1 MLDVAQLSVSYGK
14 HLAIVDVSLCVGRGE
29 IVVMLGANGAGK
41 SSCLKALGGVL
52 PHLPGARINLGDIDL
67 TALPQHELVEA
78 GLALVPED
86 RGIFAELSV
95 RENLQLGAFTRRARA
110 RASDNLQ
117 RIVALFPRLAERMG
131 QLASTMSGG
140 ERQMVAIGRALMSN
154 PDILLLDEP
163 SLGLS
168 PLICSE
174 LFQAL
179 ARIKELGVGVL
190 LVEQNAR
197 AGLAIASRGYLLEN
211 GRIVGEGSAAQL
223 RDDPAVRRAYL
234 GGGAQANGSDAGKA
248 SGRLLSNGRID
259 KPAPG
264 LATQQARNGAVVR
277 RGDRYTHARREPER
291 RSVSNRSESSAVS
304 GAEPPSADL
313 PAAACGAAASSSGQ
327 AAPTAASR
335 APVVHPST
343 HRPSPGSE
351 TMIAV
356 DLMINNADVKAAG
369 NATFD
374 RLNPMT
380 GDIAARAAAS
390 NADDAVRA
398 VDAAAAAFP
407 AWSEMAPAA
416 RRALLNKAADLIEG
430 AGAKFGAVMG
440 PETGSTAMWAG
451 FNCMLASG
459 MIREAAAM
467 TTQIVGEVIPSNVP
481 GSLAMGYRQPVGVV
495 VGIAPWNAPVIL
507 GARAIAMPL
516 ACGNTVVLKASEMCP
531 GTHRLIGSLF
541 REAGFPP
548 GVVNVVTNAPKDAGA
563 VVEALIA
570 HPAVRRVNFTGSSRV
585 GKIIAKK
592 CAEYL
597 KPVLLELGGKSPL
610 VVLDDADLDEAVN
623 AAAFGAFANQ
633 GQICM
638 STERIVV
645 DEKVADEFVTR
656 FAAKAKSLSVGDP
669 REGKA
674 ILGSVVDRN
683 AADRVTS
690 LILDAVSKG
699 AKLVAGGSVN
709 GTLINAHVLD
719 HVTPAMRIYEE
730 ESFGPVTT
738 VVRARG
744 VDDAVRIANDTPYGL
759 SAAVFGRDVNRAFA
773 VARRID
779 TGICHINGPTVHD
792 EAQMPFGGMKDSGYG
807 RFGGKAA
814 INEFTELRWITI
826 QSGHRHY
833 PF

>member
-1 MLDVAQLSVSYGK
+1 MLNVSRLSVSYGK
-14 HLAIVDVSLCVGRGE
+14 HLALDNVALTVGKRE

-41 SSCLKALGGVL
+41 SSCLKALGAMV
-52 PHLPGARINLGDIDL
+52 PHLPQARVDLGSVDL
-67 TALPQHELVEA
+67 TRLQPHDVVEA

-86 RGIFAELSV
+86 RGIFPDLTV
-95 RENLQLGAFTRRARA
+95 RENLQLGAFTKRARA
-110 RASDNLQ
+110 QRDENLK
-117 RIVALFPRLAERMG
+117 RVLALFPRLGERMG
-131 QLASTMSGG
+131 QYTRTMSGG
-140 ERQMVAIGRALMSN
+140 ERQMVAVGRALMSN
-154 PDILLLDEP
+154 PQVLLLDEP

-168 PLICSE
+168 PLVCKE

-179 ARIKELGVGVL
+179 SRIKDMDVGVL

-197 AGLAIASRGYLLEN
+197 AALAIADRGYLLEN
-211 GRIVGEGSAAQL
+211 GRIVGEGPAAQL
-223 RDDPAVRRAYL
+223 RDDPAVRQAYL
-234 GGGAQANGSDAGKA
+234 GGGAQSANGHAHAGNGAYRNGHSA
-248 SGRLLSNGRID
+248 SGHRTSR
-259 KPAPG
+259 
-264 LATQQARNGAVVR
+264 AV
-277 RGDRYTHARREPER
+277 TTSHP
-291 RSVSNRSESSAVS
+291 N
-304 GAEPPSADL
+304 PL
-313 PAAACGAAASSSGQ
+313 PADGERELR
-327 AAPTAASR
+327 PTNKLTS
-335 APVVHPST
+335 
-343 HRPSPGSE
+343 GSE
-351 TMIAV
+351 TMNAI
-356 DLMINNADVKAAG
+356 DLMINNADAKAVG

-380 GDIAARAAAS
+380 GEVATRAAAS
-390 NADDAVRA
+390 TPDDARRA

-407 AWSEMAPAA
+407 AWSELAPAA
-416 RRALLNKAADLIEG
+416 RRALLNKAADLIEA
-430 AGAKFGAVMG
+430 AGGRFAPVMAG
-440 PETGSTAMWAG
+440 ETGSTAMWAG

-467 TTQIVGEVIPSNVP
+467 VTQISGEIIPSNIP
-481 GSLAMGYRQPVGVV
+481 GSLAMGFRQPVGVV
-495 VGIAPWNAPVIL
+495 AGIAPWNAPVIL
-507 GARAIAMPL
+507 GVRAIAMPL
-516 ACGNTVVLKASEMCP
+516 ACGNTVVMKASELCP
-531 GTHRLIGSLF
+531 GTHRLIGEIF
-541 REAGFPP
+541 REAGFPA
-548 GVVNVVTNAPKDAGA
+548 GVVNVVTNAPKDASE
-563 VVEALIA
+563 VVDALIA

-610 VVLDDADLDEAVN
+610 VILDDADLDEAVN

-645 DEKVADEFVTR
+645 DEKVADEFVRR
-656 FAAKAKSLSVGDP
+656 FATKAKSLSVGDP

-674 ILGSVVDRN
+674 ILGSVVDRS

-690 LILDAVSKG
+690 LVLDAVAKG
-699 AKLVAGGSVN
+699 ARLAAGGHVS

-719 HVTPAMRIYEE
+719 NVTPEMRIYEE

-738 VVRARG
+738 VVRVRG
-744 VDDAVRIANDTPYGL
+744 DEEAIRIANDTPYGL
-759 SAAVFGRDVNRAFA
+759 SSAVFSRDVTRALA
-773 VARRID
+773 VAKRLD

-814 INEFTELRWITI
+814 ISEFTELRWITI

>member
-1 MLDVAQLSVSYGK
+1 MLEVHQLSVSYGK
-14 HLAIVDVSLCVGRGE
+14 HVALDSVSLTVGRGE
-29 IVVMLGANGAGK
+29 VVVMLGANGAGK
-41 SSCLKALGGVL
+41 SSCLKALGGVIR
-52 PHLPGARINLGDIDL
+52 PLPGARLTLGDSDISTL
-67 TALPQHELVEA
+67 EPHEAVEA

-86 RGIFAELSV
+86 RGIFAELTV
-95 RENLQLGAFTRRARA
+95 HENLRLGAFTRRAHA
-110 RASDNLQ
+110 KQAENLQ
-117 RIVALFPRLAERMG
+117 RVLTLFPRLAERMG
-131 QLASTMSGG
+131 QFARTMSGG
-140 ERQMVAIGRALMSN
+140 ERQMVAIGRALMSS

-168 PLICSE
+168 PLVCKE

-179 ARIKELGVGVL
+179 SHIRELGVGVL

-197 AGLAIASRGYLLEN
+197 QGLAIASRGYLLEN
-211 GRIVGEGSAAQL
+211 GRIVGEGTAAQL
-223 RDDPAVRRAYL
+223 KDNPAVRRAYL
-234 GGGAQANGSDAGKA
+234 GGDADPGHGHA
-248 SGRLLSNGRID
+248 ATATEPQRNGRIAPEP
-259 KPAPG
+259 PAPAPLG
-264 LATQQARNGAVVR
+264 NGRLPSAAHATGAASARITA
-277 RGDRYTHARREPER
+277 A
-291 RSVSNRSESSAVS
+291 S
-304 GAEPPSADL
+304 PPSAT
-313 PAAACGAAASSSGQ
+313 AAAASRPLSSRGN
-327 AAPTAASR
+327 
-335 APVVHPST
+335 PSMLDVT
-343 HRPSPGSE
+343 
-351 TMIAV
+351 
-356 DLMINNADVKAAG
+356 LMIGNADTKAAG
-369 NATFD
+369 GATFD
-374 RLNPMT
+374 RLDPMT
-380 GDIAARAAAS
+380 GEVASRAAAAS
-390 NADDAVRA
+390 VDDARRA

-416 RRALLNKAADLIEG
+416 RRALLNKAADLLEA
-430 AGAKFGAVMG
+430 AGTKFASVMG
-440 PETGSTAMWAG
+440 AETGATAMWAG

-459 MIREAAAM
+459 MLREAAAM
-467 TTQIVGEVIPSNVP
+467 TTQIAGEIIPSNVP

-495 VGIAPWNAPVIL
+495 AGIAPWNAPVIL
-507 GARAIAMPL
+507 GIRAIAMPL

-531 GTHRLIGSLF
+531 GTHRLIGTLF
-541 REAGFPP
+541 RDAGFPP
-548 GVVNVVTNAPKDAGA
+548 GVVNVVTNAPRDAAG
-563 VVEALIA
+563 VVDALIA

-585 GKIIAKK
+585 GKIIAKA
-592 CAEYL
+592 CAEHL

-610 VVLDDADLDEAVN
+610 VVLDDADLGEAVN

-645 DEKVADEFVTR
+645 DEKIADAFVQR

-674 ILGSVVDRN
+674 VLGSVVDRS

-690 LILDAVSKG
+690 LVLDAVSKG
-699 AKLVAGGSVN
+699 ARLVAGGQVS

-719 HVTPAMRIYEE
+719 HVTPDMRIYEE

-738 VVRARG
+738 VVRVKG
-744 VDDAVRIANDTPYGL
+744 DDEAVRIANDTSYGL
-759 SAAVFGRDVNRAFA
+759 SSAVFSRDVNRAFA

-779 TGICHINGPTVHD
+779 AGICHINGPTVHD
-792 EAQMPFGGMKDSGYG
+792 EAQMPFGGVKDSGYG

>member
-1 MLDVAQLSVSYGK
+1 MLDVHQLSVSYGK
-14 HLAIVDVSLCVGRGE
+14 HMALEAVSLTVGRGE

-41 SSCLKALGGVL
+41 SSCLKALGGMVR
-52 PHLPGARINLGDIDL
+52 HVPGARITLGGADISTL
-67 TALPQHELVEA
+67 EPHEVVEA

-86 RGIFAELSV
+86 RGIFADLTV
-95 RENLQLGAFTRRARA
+95 RENLRLGAFPRRAQA
-110 RASDNLQ
+110 LEAENLQ
-117 RIVALFPRLAERMG
+117 RVLTLFPRLAERMG
-131 QLASTMSGG
+131 QYARTMSGG
-140 ERQMVAIGRALMSN
+140 ERQMVAIGRALMSS

-168 PLICSE
+168 PLVCKE

-179 ARIKELGVGVL
+179 SHIRELGVGVL

-197 AGLAIASRGYLLEN
+197 QGLAIAGRGYLLEN
-211 GRIVGEGSAAQL
+211 GRIVGEGPAAQL
-223 RDDPAVRRAYL
+223 QDDPAVRRAYL
-234 GGGAQANGSDAGKA
+234 GGAAHAGNGHAEPA
-248 SGRLLSNGRID
+248 AITRPLSNGSMD
-259 KPAPG
+259 SAAHSPAPASLNSR
-264 LATQQARNGAVVR
+264 LAAMA
-277 RGDRYTHARREPER
+277 
-291 RSVSNRSESSAVS
+291 
-304 GAEPPSADL
+304 
-313 PAAACGAAASSSGQ
+313 PAAAAHTPALVSADIPSSLYRSIDRPMASSSEDRNLSPAEPG
-327 AAPTAASR
+327 PGSHTAS
-335 APVVHPST
+335 PGHPSLFDV
-343 HRPSPGSE
+343 S
-351 TMIAV
+351 
-356 DLMINNADVKAAG
+356 LMIGNADANATG
-369 NATFD
+369 GATFD

-380 GDIAARAAAS
+380 GEVASRAAAGGV
-390 NADDAVRA
+390 ADARRA
-398 VDAAAAAFP
+398 ADAAAVAFP
-407 AWSEMAPAA
+407 AWADMAPAA
-416 RRALLNKAADLIEG
+416 RRALLNKAADLLEA
-430 AGAKFGAVMG
+430 AGAKFAPIMGA
-440 PETGSTAMWAG
+440 ETGATAMWAG
-451 FNCMLASG
+451 FNCMLAAG

-467 TTQIVGEVIPSNVP
+467 TTQISGEIIPSNVP

-495 VGIAPWNAPVIL
+495 AGIAPWNAPVIL
-507 GARAIAMPL
+507 GVRAIAMPL

-531 GTHRLIGSLF
+531 GTHRLIGTIF
-541 REAGFPP
+541 RDAGFPP
-548 GVVNVVTNAPKDAGA
+548 GVVNVVTNAPKDAAA
-563 VVEALIA
+563 VVDALIA
-570 HPAVRRVNFTGSSRV
+570 HSVVRRVNFTGSSRV

-592 CAEYL
+592 CAEHL

-610 VVLDDADLDEAVN
+610 VILDDADLDEAVK

-645 DEKVADEFVTR
+645 DEKVADEFVKR

-674 ILGSVVDRN
+674 ILGSVVDRS

-690 LILDAVSKG
+690 LVLDAVAKG
-699 AKLVAGGSVN
+699 AKLAAGGLVN

-719 HVTPAMRIYEE
+719 QVTPDMRIYEE

-738 VVRARG
+738 VVRVKG
-744 VDDAVRIANDTPYGL
+744 DDEAVRVANDTPYGL
-759 SAAVFGRDVNRAFA
+759 SSAVFSRDVTRAMA
-773 VARRID
+773 VAKRLE

>member
-1 MLDVAQLSVSYGK
+1 MLEVKDLSVSYGK
-14 HLAIVDVSLCVGRGE
+14 HLAIQGVSLRVDQGE

-41 SSCLKALGGVL
+41 SSCLKALGRVV
-52 PHLPGARINLGDIDL
+52 PHLAGARIILGETDL
-67 TALPQHELVEA
+67 AALPPHAVVEA

-86 RGIFAELSV
+86 RGIFPDMTV
-95 RENLQLGAFTRRARA
+95 HDNLRLGAFPARA
-110 RASDNLQ
+110 RPRMQENLK
-117 RIVALFPRLAERMG
+117 RVVTLFPRLAERMG
-131 QLASTMSGG
+131 QTANTMSGG
-140 ERQMVAIGRALMSN
+140 ERQMVAIGRALMSA

-168 PLICSE
+168 PLVCSE

-179 ARIKELGVGVL
+179 TRIKDIGVGVL

-197 AGLAIASRGYLLEN
+197 AALAIADRGYLLEN
-211 GRIVGEGSAAQL
+211 GRIVGEGSSEGL

-234 GGGAQANGSDAGKA
+234 GAGGNGRAHAALGDGLRHDGRPGHHHGMLANGHDTHGSETARSAAIQSAGHGEA
-248 SGRLLSNGRID
+248 RL
-259 KPAPG
+259 PP
-264 LATQQARNGAVVR
+264 
-277 RGDRYTHARREPER
+277 DRA
-291 RSVSNRSESSAVS
+291 
-304 GAEPPSADL
+304 
-313 PAAACGAAASSSGQ
+313 PAAAAPQ
-327 AAPTAASR
+327 ANKALL
-335 APVVHPST
+335 
-343 HRPSPGSE
+343 GSE

-356 DLMINNADVKAAG
+356 DLMIDNADQRAAG
-369 NATFD
+369 SATFD

-380 GDIAARAAAS
+380 GGVASRAAAAS
-390 NADDAVRA
+390 AADARRA

-407 AWSEMAPAA
+407 AWAEMVPAA
-416 RRALLNKAADLIEG
+416 RRDLLNKAADLIG
-430 AGAKFGAVMG
+430 AAGGRFAPVMAA
-440 PETGSTAMWAG
+440 ETGSTAMWAG

-459 MIREAAAM
+459 MVREAAAM
-467 TTQIVGEVIPSNVP
+467 TTQISGEVIPSNVP

-495 VGIAPWNAPVIL
+495 AGIAPWNAPVIL
-507 GARAIAMPL
+507 GVRAIAMPL

-531 GTHRLIGSLF
+531 GTHRLIGELF

-548 GVVNVVTNAPKDAGA
+548 GVVNVVTNAPKDASE

-585 GKIIAKK
+585 GKIIARK

-610 VVLDDADLDEAVN
+610 VILDDADLDEAVN

-645 DEKVADEFVTR
+645 DEKVADAFVAK

-674 ILGSVVDRN
+674 ILGSVVDHG
-683 AADRVTS
+683 AAERVMS
-690 LILDAVSKG
+690 LVLDAVAKG
-699 AKLVAGGSVN
+699 AKLAAGGSIS
-709 GTLINAHVLD
+709 GTLIGAHVLD
-719 HVTPAMRIYEE
+719 HVTPAMRIYDE

-738 VVRARG
+738 VVRAKG
-744 VDDAVRIANDTPYGL
+744 EDDAVRIANDTPYGL
-759 SAAVFGRDVNRAFA
+759 SSAVFSRDVTRAFA
-773 VARRID
+773 VARRLE

-792 EAQMPFGGMKDSGYG
+792 EAQMPFGGVKDSGYG

>member
-1 MLDVAQLSVSYGK
+1 MCPAGDDMLDVSRLSVSYGK
-14 HLAIVDVSLCVGRGE
+14 HLALDNVALSVGKSE

-41 SSCLKALGGVL
+41 SSCLKALGGMV
-52 PHLPGARINLGDIDL
+52 PHLPHAHIALAGVDIA
-67 TALPQHELVEA
+67 ALQPHDVVEA

-86 RGIFAELSV
+86 RGIFAELTV

-110 RASDNLQ
+110 QQEVNLK
-117 RIVALFPRLAERMG
+117 RVLALFPRLGERMG
-131 QLASTMSGG
+131 QYTRTMSGG

-154 PDILLLDEP
+154 PQVLLLDEP

-168 PLICSE
+168 PLVCKE

-179 ARIKELGVGVL
+179 SRIKDMNVGVL

-197 AGLAIASRGYLLEN
+197 AALAIADRGYLIEN
-211 GRIVGEGSAAQL
+211 GRIVGEGPAAQL
-223 RDDPAVRRAYL
+223 QDDPAVRQAYL
-234 GGGAQANGSDAGKA
+234 GGSAQAANGHAPASNGAYRNGHAPVANTRNGS
-248 SGRLLSNGRID
+248 GRSAT
-259 KPAPG
+259 PAR
-264 LATQQARNGAVVR
+264 ATIAAIQ
-277 RGDRYTHARREPER
+277 THP
-291 RSVSNRSESSAVS
+291 N
-304 GAEPPSADL
+304 PL
-313 PAAACGAAASSSGQ
+313 PASEEKEL
-327 AAPTAASR
+327 
-335 APVVHPST
+335 HST
-343 HRPSPGSE
+343 NKLSPGSE
-351 TMIAV
+351 TMNAI
-356 DLMINNADVKAAG
+356 DLMINNTDAKAIG

-380 GDIAARAAAS
+380 GEVATRAAAS
-390 NADDAVRA
+390 TPDDARRA

-407 AWSEMAPAA
+407 AWSELAPAA
-416 RRALLNKAADLIEG
+416 RRALLNKAADIMEQ
-430 AGAKFGAVMG
+430 AGGRFAPVMAG
-440 PETGSTAMWAG
+440 ETGSTAMWAG

-467 TTQIVGEVIPSNVP
+467 VTQISGEIIPSNIP
-481 GSLAMGYRQPVGVV
+481 GSLAMGMRQPVGVV
-495 VGIAPWNAPVIL
+495 AGIAPWNAPVIL
-507 GARAIAMPL
+507 GVRAIAMPL
-516 ACGNTVVLKASEMCP
+516 ACGNTVVMKASEMCP
-531 GTHRLIGSLF
+531 GTHRLIGEIF
-541 REAGFPP
+541 REAGFPA
-548 GVVNVVTNAPKDAGA
+548 GVVNVVTNAPRDASE
-563 VVEALIA
+563 VVDALIA

-592 CAEYL
+592 CAEHL

-610 VVLDDADLDEAVN
+610 VILDDADLDEAVN

-645 DEKVADEFVTR
+645 DEKVADEFVKR

-674 ILGSVVDRN
+674 ILGSVVDRS

-690 LILDAVSKG
+690 LVLDAVAKG
-699 AKLVAGGSVN
+699 ARLAAGGQVS

-719 HVTPAMRIYEE
+719 NVTPEMRIYDE

-738 VVRARG
+738 VVRVRG
-744 VDDAVRIANDTPYGL
+744 DEEAIRVANDTPYGL
-759 SAAVFGRDVNRAFA
+759 SSAVFSRDVPRAMA
-773 VARRID
+773 VAKRLD

-792 EAQMPFGGMKDSGYG
+792 EAQMPFGGVKDSGYG

>member
-1 MLDVAQLSVSYGK
+1 MLDVSRLSVSYGK
-14 HLAIVDVSLCVGRGE
+14 HLALDNVALSVGKSE

-41 SSCLKALGGVL
+41 SSCLKALGGIV
-52 PHLPGARINLGDIDL
+52 PHLPQARISLAGADL
-67 TALPQHELVEA
+67 TSLQPHDVVEA

-86 RGIFAELSV
+86 RGIFAELTV
-95 RENLQLGAFTRRARA
+95 RDNLQLGAFTHRARA
-110 RASDNLQ
+110 HQDENIKRVL
-117 RIVALFPRLAERMG
+117 ALFPRLGERMG
-131 QLASTMSGG
+131 QYTRTMSGG

-154 PDILLLDEP
+154 PQVLLLDEP

-168 PLICSE
+168 PLVCKE

-179 ARIKELGVGVL
+179 SLIKKMNVGVL

-197 AGLAIASRGYLLEN
+197 AALAIADRGYLIDN
-211 GRIVGEGSAAQL
+211 GRIVGEGPAEQL
-223 RDDPAVRRAYL
+223 QDDPAVRQAYL
-234 GGGAQANGSDAGKA
+234 GGSAQAANGRAANGAYRNGHAPAGELSDNSNARPARAAAARPSVQAALAHPPPA
-248 SGRLLSNGRID
+248 SGRNDVNSAIKLS
-259 KPAPG
+259 
-264 LATQQARNGAVVR
+264 
-277 RGDRYTHARREPER
+277 
-291 RSVSNRSESSAVS
+291 S
-304 GAEPPSADL
+304 
-313 PAAACGAAASSSGQ
+313 
-327 AAPTAASR
+327 
-335 APVVHPST
+335 
-343 HRPSPGSE
+343 GSE
-351 TMIAV
+351 TMNAI
-356 DLMINNADVKAAG
+356 DLMINNTDAKAIG

-380 GDIAARAAAS
+380 GEVATRAAAS
-390 NADDAVRA
+390 TPDDARRA

-407 AWSEMAPAA
+407 AWSELAPAA
-416 RRALLNKAADLIEG
+416 RRALLNKAADIMEQ
-430 AGAKFGAVMG
+430 AGGRFGPVMAG
-440 PETGSTAMWAG
+440 ETGSTAMWTG

-467 TTQIVGEVIPSNVP
+467 VTQISGEIIPSNIP
-481 GSLAMGYRQPVGVV
+481 GSLAMGMRQPVGVV
-495 VGIAPWNAPVIL
+495 AGIAPWNAPVIL
-507 GARAIAMPL
+507 GVRAIAMPL
-516 ACGNTVVLKASEMCP
+516 ACGNTVVMKASEMCP
-531 GTHRLIGSLF
+531 GTHRLIGEIF
-541 REAGFPP
+541 REAGFPA
-548 GVVNVVTNAPKDAGA
+548 GVVNVVTNAPQDASA
-563 VVEALIA
+563 VVDALIA

-610 VVLDDADLDEAVN
+610 VILDDADLDEAVN

-645 DEKVADEFVTR
+645 DEKVADEFVKR

-674 ILGSVVDRN
+674 ILGSVVDRS

-690 LILDAVSKG
+690 LVLDAVAKG
-699 AKLVAGGSVN
+699 AKLAAGGQVS

-719 HVTPAMRIYEE
+719 NVTPEMHIYEE

-738 VVRARG
+738 VVRVRG
-744 VDDAVRIANDTPYGL
+744 DEEAIRVANDTPYGL
-759 SAAVFGRDVNRAFA
+759 SSAVFSRDVTRAMA
-773 VARRID
+773 VAKRLD

-792 EAQMPFGGMKDSGYG
+792 EAQMPFGGVKDSGYG

-826 QSGHRHY
+826 QTGHRHY

>member
-1 MLDVAQLSVSYGK
+1 MLEVSGLSVRYGK
-14 HLAIVDVSLCVGRGE
+14 HLALDGVSLSVGPGE

-41 SSCLKALGGVL
+41 SSCLKALGGMVA
-52 PHLPGARINLGDIDL
+52 HMPGARIGLGGVDL
-67 TALPQHELVEA
+67 THMPAHAIVEA

-86 RGIFAELSV
+86 RGIFADLSV
-95 RENLQLGAFTRRARA
+95 RENLLLGAYLARA
-110 RASDNLQ
+110 RPHEAANLKK
-117 RIVALFPRLAERMG
+117 VLALFPRLGERMG
-131 QLASTMSGG
+131 QLARTMSGG
-140 ERQMVAIGRALMSN
+140 ERQMLAVGRALMSH
-154 PDILLLDEP
+154 PVVLLLDEP

-168 PLICSE
+168 PLVCKE

-179 ARIKELGVGVL
+179 GRIKDLGLGVL
-190 LVEQNAR
+190 LVEQNAIQS
-197 AGLAIASRGYLLEN
+197 LAIGSRGYLLAN
-211 GRIVGEGSAAQL
+211 GRIVGEGAAGDLQS
-223 RDDPAVRRAYL
+223 DPAVRRAYL
-234 GGGAQANGSDAGKA
+234 GGALETSDAPGPL
-248 SGRLLSNGRID
+248 RNGRIAAEPLSLLVQNGPIAPAARRAPERASLPASQ
-259 KPAPG
+259 PAPH
-264 LATQQARNGAVVR
+264 QALTG
-277 RGDRYTHARREPER
+277 
-291 RSVSNRSESSAVS
+291 SAPMF
-304 GAEPPSADL
+304 E
-313 PAAACGAAASSSGQ
+313 
-327 AAPTAASR
+327 
-335 APVVHPST
+335 
-343 HRPSPGSE
+343 
-351 TMIAV
+351 V
-356 DLMINNADVKAAG
+356 DLLINNAEAKAAG
-369 NATFD
+369 GATFD

-380 GDIAARAAAS
+380 GEVASRAAAS
-390 NADDAVRA
+390 AADDAKRA

-407 AWSEMAPAA
+407 TWSETGPGA
-416 RRALLNKAADLIEG
+416 RRALLNKAADLLEAG
-430 AGAKFGAVMG
+430 GAKFAPIMGA
-440 PETGSTAMWAG
+440 ETGATAMWAG
-451 FNCMLASG
+451 FNCMLAAG

-467 TTQIVGEVIPSNVP
+467 TTQISGEIIPSNVP

-495 VGIAPWNAPVIL
+495 AGIAPWNAPVIL
-507 GARAIAMPL
+507 GVRAIAMPL

-531 GTHRLIGSLF
+531 GTHRLIGTIF

-563 VVEALIA
+563 VVDALIA
-570 HPAVRRVNFTGSSRV
+570 HKAVRRVNFTGSSRV

-592 CAEYL
+592 CAEFL

-610 VVLDDADLDEAVN
+610 LVLDDADLDEAVN

-645 DEKVADEFVTR
+645 DEKIADEFVKR

-674 ILGSVVDRN
+674 VLGSLIDRS
-683 AADRVTS
+683 AAERVTS
-690 LILDAVSKG
+690 LVLDACAKG
-699 AKLVAGGSVN
+699 ASLVAGGSVN

-719 HVTPAMRIYEE
+719 RVTPDMRIYEE

-738 VVRARG
+738 VVRVKG
-744 VDDAVRIANDTPYGL
+744 DDEAVRVANDTPYGL
-759 SAAVFGRDVNRAFA
+759 SAAVFSRDVTRAFA

-792 EAQMPFGGMKDSGYG
+792 EAQMPFGGVKDSGYG

>member
-1 MLDVAQLSVSYGK
+1 MLEVSGLSVRYGK
-14 HLAIVDVSLCVGRGE
+14 HLALDGVSLSVAPGE

-41 SSCLKALGGVL
+41 SSCLKALGGMVA
-52 PHLPGARINLGDIDL
+52 HMPGARIGLGSVDL
-67 TALPQHELVEA
+67 THMPAHAIVEA

-86 RGIFAELSV
+86 RGIFADLSV
-95 RENLQLGAFTRRARA
+95 HENLLLGAYLARA
-110 RASDNLQ
+110 RPHEVANLKK
-117 RIVALFPRLAERMG
+117 VLALFPRLAERRR
-131 QLASTMSGG
+131 QLARTMSGG
-140 ERQMVAIGRALMSN
+140 ERQMLAIGRALMSH
-154 PDILLLDEP
+154 PQVLLLDEP

-168 PLICSE
+168 PLVCKE

-179 ARIKELGVGVL
+179 VRIKDLGVGVL
-190 LVEQNAR
+190 LVEQNA
-197 AGLAIASRGYLLEN
+197 AQSLAIGSRGYLLEN
-211 GRIVGEGSAAQL
+211 GRIVGEGAAGDLQS
-223 RDDPAVRRAYL
+223 DPAVRRAYL
-234 GGGAQANGSDAGKA
+234 GGELGTSDAP
-248 SGRLLSNGRID
+248 RPLRNGRIAAEPLSLLVQNGPIA
-259 KPAPG
+259 PA
-264 LATQQARNGAVVR
+264 
-277 RGDRYTHARREPER
+277 ARRAPER
-291 RSVSNRSESSAVS
+291 ASLPTSQPRPHNALTGSTPMFEI
-304 GAEPPSADL
+304 DL
-313 PAAACGAAASSSGQ
+313 
-327 AAPTAASR
+327 
-335 APVVHPST
+335 
-343 HRPSPGSE
+343 
-351 TMIAV
+351 
-356 DLMINNADVKAAG
+356 LINNAEAKAAG
-369 NATFD
+369 GATFD
-374 RLNPMT
+374 RLDPMT
-380 GDIAARAAAS
+380 GEVASRAAAS
-390 NADDAVRA
+390 GADDAKRA

-407 AWSEMAPAA
+407 AWSETGPGA
-416 RRALLNKAADLIEG
+416 RRALLNKAADLLEAAGPKFAPIMG
-430 AGAKFGAVMG
+430 A
-440 PETGSTAMWAG
+440 ETGATAMWAG
-451 FNCMLASG
+451 FNCMLAAG

-467 TTQIVGEVIPSNVP
+467 TTQIAGEIIPSNVP

-495 VGIAPWNAPVIL
+495 AGIAPWNAPVIL
-507 GARAIAMPL
+507 GVRAIAMPL

-531 GTHRLIGSLF
+531 GTHRLIGTIF

-563 VVEALIA
+563 VVDALIA
-570 HPAVRRVNFTGSSRV
+570 HKAVRRVNFTGSSRV

-645 DEKVADEFVTR
+645 DEKIADAFVER

-674 ILGSVVDRN
+674 ILGSLIDRS

-690 LILDAVSKG
+690 LVLDAVAKG
-699 AKLVAGGSVN
+699 ASLVAGGSVN

-719 HVTPAMRIYEE
+719 RVTPQMRIYEE

-738 VVRARG
+738 VVRVKGDEEAI
-744 VDDAVRIANDTPYGL
+744 RIANDTPYGL
-759 SAAVFGRDVNRAFA
+759 SAAVFSRDVTRAFA

-792 EAQMPFGGMKDSGYG
+792 EAQMPFGGVKDFGYG

>member
-1 MLDVAQLSVSYGK
+1 MLEVCDLSVRYGK
-14 HLAIVDVSLCVGRGE
+14 HLALDGVSLSVAPGE

-41 SSCLKALGGVL
+41 SSCLKALGGMVA
-52 PHLPGARINLGDIDL
+52 HVAGARIRLGSVDL
-67 TALPQHELVEA
+67 TDMPAHKIVEA

-86 RGIFAELSV
+86 RGIFADLSV
-95 RENLQLGAFTRRARA
+95 HENLALGANLARA
-110 RASDNLQ
+110 RAHDVANLKT
-117 RIVALFPRLAERMG
+117 VLALFPRLAERPR
-131 QLASTMSGG
+131 QLARTMSGG
-140 ERQMVAIGRALMSN
+140 ERQMLAIGRALMSH
-154 PDILLLDEP
+154 PQVLLLDEP

-168 PLICSE
+168 PLVCKE

-179 ARIKELGVGVL
+179 SQIKQLGLGVL
-190 LVEQNAR
+190 LVEQNASQS
-197 AGLAIASRGYLLEN
+197 LAIGDRGYLLEN
-211 GRIVGEGSAAQL
+211 GRIVGEGAAADL
-223 RDDPAVRRAYL
+223 KNDPAVRRAYL
-234 GGGAQANGSDAGKA
+234 GGEIDAGNASPPLRNGRAAGAGAEPHRLQLQNGAIAATVSVAEARPAPARASAVAGPPPRSQLSSGSPPMFEVDLLINNAAAKA
-248 SGRLLSNGRID
+248 SGG
-259 KPAPG
+259 
-264 LATQQARNGAVVR
+264 
-277 RGDRYTHARREPER
+277 
-291 RSVSNRSESSAVS
+291 
-304 GAEPPSADL
+304 
-313 PAAACGAAASSSGQ
+313 
-327 AAPTAASR
+327 
-335 APVVHPST
+335 
-343 HRPSPGSE
+343 
-351 TMIAV
+351 
-356 DLMINNADVKAAG
+356 
-369 NATFD
+369 ATFD

-380 GDIAARAAAS
+380 GEVASRAAAS
-390 NADDAVRA
+390 AAEDATRA

-407 AWSEMAPAA
+407 AWSEMAPAG
-416 RRALLNKAADLIEG
+416 RRALLNKAADLLEAAGPKFAPMMG
-430 AGAKFGAVMG
+430 A
-440 PETGSTAMWAG
+440 ETGSTAMWAG
-451 FNCMLASG
+451 FNCMLAAG

-467 TTQIVGEVIPSNVP
+467 TTQISGEVIPSNVP
-481 GSLAMGYRQPVGVV
+481 GSLALGYRQPVGVV
-495 VGIAPWNAPVIL
+495 AGIAPWNAPVIL

-531 GTHRLIGSLF
+531 GTHRLIGDIF

-563 VVEALIA
+563 VVDALIA
-570 HPAVRRVNFTGSSRV
+570 HKAVRRVNFTGSSRV

-645 DEKVADEFVTR
+645 DEKIADEFVKR

-674 ILGSVVDRN
+674 ILGSVVDRS

-690 LILDAVSKG
+690 LVLDAVAKG
-699 AKLVAGGSVN
+699 AGLVAGGSVN

-719 HVTPAMRIYEE
+719 KVTPDMRIYESA
-730 ESFGPVTT
+730 SFGPVTT
-738 VVRARG
+738 VVRVKGGEEAI
-744 VDDAVRIANDTPYGL
+744 RIANDTPYGL
-759 SAAVFGRDVNRAFA
+759 SAAVFSRDVTRALA
-773 VARRID
+773 VAKKID

-792 EAQMPFGGMKDSGYG
+792 EAQMPFGGVKDSGYG

>member
-14 HLAIVDVSLCVGRGE
+14 HLALLDVSLSVGRGE
-29 IVVMLGANGAGK
+29 VVVMLGANGAGK
-41 SSCLKALGGVL
+41 SSCLKALGGVV
-52 PHLPGARINLGDIDL
+52 PHLPGARVTLGGVDL
-67 TALPQHELVEA
+67 AALPQHELVEA

-86 RGIFAELSV
+86 RGIFADLSV
-95 RENLQLGAFTRRARA
+95 RENLQLGAFTRRARG
-110 RASDNLQ
+110 RASDNL
-117 RIVALFPRLAERMG
+117 RRVVALFPRLAERRD

-140 ERQMVAIGRALMSN
+140 ERQMVAIGRALMSS

-163 SLGLS
+163 SLGLA
-168 PLICSE
+168 PLVCSE

-179 ARIKELGVGVL
+179 GRIKELGVGVL

-197 AGLAIASRGYLLEN
+197 AALAIADRGYLLEN
-211 GRIVGEGSAAQL
+211 GRIVGVGSAAQL
-223 RDDPAVRRAYL
+223 RNDPAVHRAYL
-234 GGGAQANGSDAGKA
+234 GGGGANGRDGA
-248 SGRLLSNGRID
+248 GRLGNGHVRPQAGNGRLAAAAAPSPRLRGEGRSEGQPHTPTSAQD
-259 KPAPG
+259 PAPHPNPLPALLERQARPAMRG
-264 LATQQARNGAVVR
+264 ERVSPAADPFPSQQA
-277 RGDRYTHARREPER
+277 
-291 RSVSNRSESSAVS
+291 
-304 GAEPPSADL
+304 
-313 PAAACGAAASSSGQ
+313 
-327 AAPTAASR
+327 
-335 APVVHPST
+335 
-343 HRPSPGSE
+343 SPGSE
-351 TMIAV
+351 PMIAV
-356 DLMINNADVKAAG
+356 DLMINNADVKATA
-369 NATFD
+369 NATFE

-380 GDIAARAAAS
+380 GAVAARAAAS
-390 NADDAVRA
+390 SADDAIRA
-398 VDAAAAAFP
+398 ADAAAAAFP

-416 RRALLNKAADLIEG
+416 RRALLNKAADLIEA
-430 AGAKFGAVMG
+430 AGDEFAPVMG
-440 PETGSTAMWAG
+440 AETGSTAMWAA

-459 MIREAAAM
+459 MVREAAAM
-467 TTQIVGEVIPSNVP
+467 TTQIAGEIIPSNVP

-495 VGIAPWNAPVIL
+495 AGIAPWNAPVIL
-507 GARAIAMPL
+507 GVRAIAMPL
-516 ACGNTVVLKASEMCP
+516 ACGNTVVLKASETCP
-531 GTHRLIGSLF
+531 GTHRLIGTLF

-585 GKIIAKK
+585 GKIIARK
-592 CAEYL
+592 CAEHL

-645 DEKVADEFVTR
+645 DEKVADAFVAR
-656 FAAKAKSLSVGDP
+656 LAAKAKSLSVGDP

-674 ILGSVVDRN
+674 ILGSVVDHS
-683 AADRVTS
+683 AAERVTS
-690 LILDAVSKG
+690 LVLDAVAKG
-699 AKLVAGGSVN
+699 ARLAAGGTIN
-709 GTLINAHVLD
+709 GTLIGAHVLD
-719 HVTPAMRIYEE
+719 HVTPQMRIYEE

-738 VVRARG
+738 VVRANG

-759 SAAVFGRDVNRAFA
+759 SSAVFGRDINRAFA
-773 VARRID
+773 VARRLE

-792 EAQMPFGGMKDSGYG
+792 EAQMPFGGVKESGYG

>member
-1 MLDVAQLSVSYGK
+1 MLDVQHLSVSYGK
-14 HLAIVDVSLCVGRGE
+14 HVALDGVSLTVGRGE

-41 SSCLKALGGVL
+41 SSCLKALGGMV
-52 PHLPGARINLGDIDL
+52 PHAPGARITLGGHDISTL
-67 TALPQHELVEA
+67 QPHEVVEA

-86 RGIFAELSV
+86 RGIFADLTV
-95 RENLQLGAFTRRARA
+95 RENLRLGAFTPRAHTLEA
-110 RASDNLQ
+110 EHLQ
-117 RIVALFPRLAERMG
+117 RVLTLFPRLAERMG
-131 QLASTMSGG
+131 QFARTMSGG
-140 ERQMVAIGRALMSN
+140 ERQMVAIGRALMSS
-154 PDILLLDEP
+154 PSVLLLDEP

-168 PLICSE
+168 PLVCKE

-197 AGLAIASRGYLLEN
+197 QGLAIATRGYLLEN
-211 GRIVGEGSAAQL
+211 GRIVGHGPAAQL
-223 RDDPAVRRAYL
+223 QDDPAVRRAYL
-234 GGGAQANGSDAGKA
+234 GGATEGANGHDTTA
-248 SGRLLSNGRID
+248 RPLSNGRIQ
-259 KPAPG
+259 PAH
-264 LATQQARNGAVVR
+264 ARAPVSL
-277 RGDRYTHARREPER
+277 GDRL
-291 RSVSNRSESSAVS
+291 SAVAATRPHMPLFER
-304 GAEPPSADL
+304 GQVAHQ
-313 PAAACGAAASSSGQ
+313 PAASFRPTHRSIDDPMATTNGEDRAITPATLSTTAAASPALTPPPSSTPI
-327 AAPTAASR
+327 APPGN
-335 APVVHPST
+335 APMFDVN
-343 HRPSPGSE
+343 
-351 TMIAV
+351 
-356 DLMINNADVKAAG
+356 LMINNADASAIG
-369 NATFD
+369 GATFD

-380 GDIAARAAAS
+380 GAVASRAAAGGIE
-390 NADDAVRA
+390 DAKRA

-407 AWSEMAPAA
+407 AWSDMAPAA
-416 RRALLNKAADLIEG
+416 RRALLNKAADMLEAAGPKFAPLMG
-430 AGAKFGAVMG
+430 A
-440 PETGSTAMWAG
+440 ETGATAMWAG

-467 TTQIVGEVIPSNVP
+467 TTQISGEIIPSNVP

-495 VGIAPWNAPVIL
+495 AGIAPWNAPVIL
-507 GARAIAMPL
+507 GVRAIAMPL

-531 GTHRLIGSLF
+531 GTHALIGTIF

-548 GVVNVVTNAPKDAGA
+548 GVVNVVSNAPADASA

-610 VVLDDADLDEAVN
+610 VILDDADLDEAVN

-645 DEKVADEFVTR
+645 DEKVADDFVQR

-674 ILGSVVDRN
+674 ILGSVIDRS
-683 AADRVTS
+683 AADRVMS
-690 LILDAVSKG
+690 LVLDAVGKG
-699 AKLVAGGSVN
+699 AKLAAGGSIN

-719 HVTPAMRIYEE
+719 HVTPDMRIYEE

-738 VVRARG
+738 VVRVKG
-744 VDDAVRIANDTPYGL
+744 DDDAVRIANDTPYGL
-759 SAAVFGRDVNRAFA
+759 SSAVFSRDVTRAFA
-773 VARRID
+773 VARRLQ

-792 EAQMPFGGMKDSGYG
+792 EAQMPFGGVKDSGYG

>member
-1 MLDVAQLSVSYGK
+1 MLEVKDLSVSYGK
-14 HLAIVDVSLCVGRGE
+14 HLAIDGVSLRVGQGE

-41 SSCLKALGGVL
+41 SSCLKALGGVV
-52 PHLPGARINLGDIDL
+52 PHLAGARITLGETNLA
-67 TALPQHELVEA
+67 ALPPHAVVEA
-78 GLALVPED
+78 GLTLVPED
-86 RGIFAELSV
+86 RGIFPDMTV
-95 RENLQLGAFTRRARA
+95 HDNLHLGAFPARA
-110 RASDNLQ
+110 RPRAGENLK
-117 RIVALFPRLAERMG
+117 RVVALFPRLAERMG
-131 QLASTMSGG
+131 QTANTMSGG
-140 ERQMVAIGRALMSN
+140 ERQMVAIGRALMSA

-168 PLICSE
+168 PLVCSE

-179 ARIKELGVGVL
+179 TRIKELGVGVL

-197 AGLAIASRGYLLEN
+197 AALAIADRGYLLEN
-211 GRIVGEGSAAQL
+211 GRIVGEGSSAGL

-234 GGGAQANGSDAGKA
+234 GGGGNVRVPVAMDTRPLSNGHQGHHHGRMLARDAERVPANGS
-248 SGRLLSNGRID
+248 
-259 KPAPG
+259 
-264 LATQQARNGAVVR
+264 
-277 RGDRYTHARREPER
+277 HARPETTQDAAR
-291 RSVSNRSESSAVS
+291 QTAGHGEAGRQPELV
-304 GAEPPSADL
+304 
-313 PAAACGAAASSSGQ
+313 PAAATAPPTKASL
-327 AAPTAASR
+327 
-335 APVVHPST
+335 
-343 HRPSPGSE
+343 GSE

-356 DLMINNADVKAAG
+356 DLMIDNADQRAAG
-369 NATFD
+369 SATFD

-380 GDIAARAAAS
+380 GGVASRAAAAS
-390 NADDAVRA
+390 AADARRA

-407 AWSEMAPAA
+407 AWAEMAPAA
-416 RRALLNKAADLIEG
+416 RRDLLNKAADLIG
-430 AGAKFGAVMG
+430 AAGAKFAPVMAA
-440 PETGSTAMWAG
+440 ETGSTAMWAG

-459 MIREAAAM
+459 MVREAAAM
-467 TTQIVGEVIPSNVP
+467 TTQISGEVIPSNVP

-495 VGIAPWNAPVIL
+495 AGIAPWNAPVIL
-507 GARAIAMPL
+507 GVRAIAMPL

-531 GTHRLIGSLF
+531 GTHRLIGELF

-548 GVVNVVTNAPKDAGA
+548 GVVNVVTNAPKDAGE

-585 GKIIAKK
+585 GKIIARK

-610 VVLDDADLDEAVN
+610 VILDDADLDEAVN

-645 DEKVADEFVTR
+645 DEKVADAFVAK

-674 ILGSVVDRN
+674 ILGSVVDHR
-683 AADRVTS
+683 AAERVTS
-690 LILDAVSKG
+690 LVLDAVAKG
-699 AKLVAGGSVN
+699 AKLVAGGSIS
-709 GTLINAHVLD
+709 GTLIGAHVLD
-719 HVTPAMRIYEE
+719 HVTPAMRIYDE

-738 VVRARG
+738 VVRAKG
-744 VDDAVRIANDTPYGL
+744 EDDAVRIANDTPYGL
-759 SAAVFGRDVNRAFA
+759 SSAVFSRDVTRAFA
-773 VARRID
+773 VARRLE

-792 EAQMPFGGMKDSGYG
+792 EAQMPFGGVKDSGYG

>member
-1 MLDVAQLSVSYGK
+1 MLQVRDLSVRYGK
-14 HLAIVDVSLCVGRGE
+14 HLALDGVSLRVAPGE

-41 SSCLKALGGVL
+41 SSCLKALGGMVA
-52 PHLPGARINLGDIDL
+52 HMPGAQIRLGSVDL
-67 TALPQHELVEA
+67 TDVPAHAIVEA

-86 RGIFAELSV
+86 RGIFADLSV
-95 RENLQLGAFTRRARA
+95 DENLALGANVPRARPHEA
-110 RASDNLQ
+110 ANLAK
-117 RIVALFPRLAERMG
+117 VLALFPRLAERRR
-131 QLASTMSGG
+131 QLARTMSGG
-140 ERQMVAIGRALMSN
+140 ERQMLAVGRALMSH
-154 PDILLLDEP
+154 PDVLLLDEP

-168 PLICSE
+168 PLMCKE
-174 LFQAL
+174 LFLAL
-179 ARIKELGVGVL
+179 GRIKDLGVGVL
-190 LVEQNAR
+190 LVEQNASQSLEV
-197 AGLAIASRGYLLEN
+197 GSRGYLLEN
-211 GRIVGEGSAAQL
+211 GRIVGEGAA
-223 RDDPAVRRAYL
+223 RDLQNDPAVRRAYL
-234 GGGAQANGSDAGKA
+234 GGGLARGDAP
-248 SGRLLSNGRID
+248 RPLRNGRIAAAD
-259 KPAPG
+259 AEPRPQMPNGALARSPPAKPDIPEARRTPERVGLPVGQPAPHS
-264 LATQQARNGAVVR
+264 LT
-277 RGDRYTHARREPER
+277 
-291 RSVSNRSESSAVS
+291 RS
-304 GAEPPSADL
+304 PPMF
-313 PAAACGAAASSSGQ
+313 
-327 AAPTAASR
+327 
-335 APVVHPST
+335 
-343 HRPSPGSE
+343 E
-351 TMIAV
+351 V
-356 DLMINNADVKAAG
+356 DLLIANAEAKAAG
-369 NATFD
+369 GATFD

-380 GDIAARAAAS
+380 GEVASRAAAS
-390 NADDAVRA
+390 GAEDAKRA

-407 AWSEMAPAA
+407 AWSEMAPAG
-416 RRALLNKAADLIEG
+416 RRALLNKAADLLEAAGPKFAPLMG
-430 AGAKFGAVMG
+430 A
-440 PETGSTAMWAG
+440 ETGSTAMWAG
-451 FNCMLASG
+451 FNCMLAAG

-467 TTQIVGEVIPSNVP
+467 TTQISGEVIPSNVP
-481 GSLAMGYRQPVGVV
+481 GSLALGYRQPVGVV
-495 VGIAPWNAPVIL
+495 AGIAPWNAPVIL

-531 GTHRLIGSLF
+531 GTHRLIGDIF

-563 VVEALIA
+563 VVDALIA
-570 HPAVRRVNFTGSSRV
+570 HKAVRRVNFTGSSRV

-645 DEKVADEFVTR
+645 DDKIADEFVKR

-674 ILGSVVDRN
+674 ILGSVVDRS

-690 LILDAVSKG
+690 LVLDAVAKG
-699 AKLVAGGSVN
+699 ASLLAGGSVN

-719 HVTPAMRIYEE
+719 KVTPEMRIYEE

-738 VVRARG
+738 VVRVSGDEEAI
-744 VDDAVRIANDTPYGL
+744 RIANDTPYGL
-759 SAAVFGRDVNRAFA
+759 SAAVFSRDVTRAFA

-792 EAQMPFGGMKDSGYG
+792 EAQMPFGGVKDSGYG

-814 INEFTELRWITI
+814 IAEFTELRWITI

>member
-1 MLDVAQLSVSYGK
+1 VRPTGEDMLDVSRLSVSYGK
-14 HLAIVDVSLCVGRGE
+14 HVALDNVALSVGKSE

-41 SSCLKALGGVL
+41 SSCLKALGGMV
-52 PHLPGARINLGDIDL
+52 PHLPHAHIALAGVDIASLQPHDV
-67 TALPQHELVEA
+67 VEA

-86 RGIFAELSV
+86 RGIFAELTV

-110 RASDNLQ
+110 QQDENLK
-117 RIVALFPRLAERMG
+117 RVLALFPRLGERMG
-131 QLASTMSGG
+131 QYTRTMSGG

-154 PDILLLDEP
+154 PQVLLLDEP

-168 PLICSE
+168 PLVCKE

-179 ARIKELGVGVL
+179 SRIKDMNVGVL

-197 AGLAIASRGYLLEN
+197 AALAIADRGYLIEN
-211 GRIVGEGSAAQL
+211 GRIVGEGPAAQL
-223 RDDPAVRRAYL
+223 QDDPAVRQAYL
-234 GGGAQANGSDAGKA
+234 GGSAPAANGHAHA
-248 SGRLLSNGRID
+248 SNG
-259 KPAPG
+259 AY
-264 LATQQARNGAVVR
+264 RNGRALSDDTRNGSVR
-277 RGDRYTHARREPER
+277 SATPAR
-291 RSVSNRSESSAVS
+291 ATI
-304 GAEPPSADL
+304 
-313 PAAACGAAASSSGQ
+313 AA
-327 AAPTAASR
+327 
-335 APVVHPST
+335 VHPN
-343 HRPSPGSE
+343 SPPASEEKVIHSANKLSSGSE
-351 TMIAV
+351 TMNAI
-356 DLMINNADVKAAG
+356 DLMINNTDAKAIG

-380 GDIAARAAAS
+380 GEVATRAAAS
-390 NADDAVRA
+390 TPDDARRA

-407 AWSEMAPAA
+407 AWSELAPAA
-416 RRALLNKAADLIEG
+416 RRALLNKAADIMEQ
-430 AGAKFGAVMG
+430 AGGRFAPVMAG
-440 PETGSTAMWAG
+440 ETGSTAMWAG

-467 TTQIVGEVIPSNVP
+467 VTQISGEIIPSNIP
-481 GSLAMGYRQPVGVV
+481 GSLAMGMRQPVGVV
-495 VGIAPWNAPVIL
+495 AGIAPWNAPVIL
-507 GARAIAMPL
+507 GVRAIAMPL
-516 ACGNTVVLKASEMCP
+516 ACGNTVVMKASEMCP
-531 GTHRLIGSLF
+531 GTHRLIGEIF
-541 REAGFPP
+541 REAGFPA
-548 GVVNVVTNAPKDAGA
+548 GVVNVVTNAPRDASE
-563 VVEALIA
+563 VVDALIA

-610 VVLDDADLDEAVN
+610 VILDDADLDEAVN

-645 DEKVADEFVTR
+645 DEKVADEFVKR

-674 ILGSVVDRN
+674 ILGSVVDRS

-690 LILDAVSKG
+690 LVLDAVAKG
-699 AKLVAGGSVN
+699 AKLAAGGQVS

-719 HVTPAMRIYEE
+719 QVTPEMRIYDE

-738 VVRARG
+738 VVRVRG
-744 VDDAVRIANDTPYGL
+744 DEEAIRVANDTPYGL
-759 SAAVFGRDVNRAFA
+759 SSAVFSRDVPRAMA
-773 VARRID
+773 VAKRLD

-792 EAQMPFGGMKDSGYG
+792 EAQMPFGGVKDSGYG

>member
-1 MLDVAQLSVSYGK
+1 MLEVSQLSVSYGK
-14 HLAIVDVSLCVGRGE
+14 HLAIDGVALSVGRGQ

-41 SSCLKALGGVL
+41 SSCLKALGGVV
-52 PHLPGARINLGDIDL
+52 PHLPGARIDLGGTDL
-67 TALPQHELVEA
+67 TQLPSHKLVEA

-86 RGIFAELSV
+86 RGIFPELSV
-95 RENLQLGAFTRRARA
+95 HDNLQLGAFTPRARA
-110 RASDNLQ
+110 RAGESLKQ
-117 RIVALFPRLAERMG
+117 VVALFPRLAERMG

-140 ERQMVAIGRALMSN
+140 ERQMVAIGRALMSA

-163 SLGLS
+163 SLGLA
-168 PLICSE
+168 PVVCNE

-179 ARIKELGVGVL
+179 GRIRELGVGVL

-197 AGLAIASRGYLLEN
+197 QALAIASRGYLLEN

-234 GGGAQANGSDAGKA
+234 GGAPE
-248 SGRLLSNGRID
+248 RSNGRGNGHG
-259 KPAPG
+259 PSPGSAEPAGHGHSAVRHAQRPLGNGSMSAVGAPTHLAAMPMPEAAPG
-264 LATQQARNGAVVR
+264 
-277 RGDRYTHARREPER
+277 RGSKE
-291 RSVSNRSESSAVS
+291 
-304 GAEPPSADL
+304 L
-313 PAAACGAAASSSGQ
+313 
-327 AAPTAASR
+327 
-335 APVVHPST
+335 
-343 HRPSPGSE
+343 RPSHVQSSVNEIRPGSE
-351 TMIAV
+351 TMIAI

-380 GDIAARAAAS
+380 GEIAARAAAS
-390 NADDAVRA
+390 STDDAVRA
-398 VDAAAAAFP
+398 ADAAAAAFS

-416 RRALLNKAADLIEG
+416 RRALLNKAADLIEA
-430 AGAKFGAVMG
+430 AGGKFAPVMG
-440 PETGSTAMWAG
+440 AEAGSTAMWAG
-451 FNCMLASG
+451 FNCMLAAG
-459 MIREAAAM
+459 MVREAAAM
-467 TTQIVGEVIPSNVP
+467 TTQIAGEIIPSNVP

-495 VGIAPWNAPVIL
+495 AGIAPWNAPVIL
-507 GARAIAMPL
+507 GVRAIAMPL

-531 GTHRLIGSLF
+531 GTHRLIGTLF

-585 GKIIAKK
+585 GKIIARK

-645 DEKVADEFVTR
+645 DEKIADEFVAR

-674 ILGSVVDRN
+674 VLGSVVDH
-683 AADRVTS
+683 AAAERVTQ
-690 LILDAVSKG
+690 LVLDAVAKG
-699 AKLVAGGSVN
+699 ARLAAGGTIN
-709 GTLINAHVLD
+709 GTLIGAHVLD
-719 HVTPAMRIYEE
+719 HVTPAMRIYGE

-738 VVRARG
+738 VVRVRG
-744 VDDAVRIANDTPYGL
+744 DDEAVRVANDTPYGL
-759 SAAVFGRDVNRAFA
+759 SSAVFSRDVTRAFA
-773 VARRID
+773 VARRLE

-792 EAQMPFGGMKDSGYG
+792 EAQMPFGGVKDSGYG